1 MVLKEITIDEY
12 ASLAVMHVGVF
23 GTKEWLSIYDKVVCI
38 GIFAN
43 ETRLIGGFYYMK
55 TKKMGVDF
63 IKTPPYS
70 PHSGLFFVN
79 ESKNQSSKNN
89 TTKEIIN
96 DVCEYIMAQKA
107 GINVLSFPS
116 QITDLQAFF
125 WNKFKVVPN
134 YTYRIDITRPIEEI
148 VANFDS
154 KNRNRINKAVKE
166 NVIVEENRL
175 NGEELYNFF
184 LPILTSTGANVYK
197 EVLKNILTRFSNTS
211 NSFSVTAIHNN
222 SIIGNVYCV
231 YDQQNCY
238 YILGG
243 IDKTSPVP
251 GINAL
256 LVQKAIEKA
265 KQIGCKTYDF
275 EGSMIKGVEAFFRSF
290 GGQLEPYYTVNKAN
304 LIIEMLLKFK
314 KRETF

>member
-1 MVLKEITIDEY
+1 MVLKEISIDEY
-12 ASLAVMHVGVF
+12 ASLAVNHIGVF
-23 GTKEWLSIYDKVVCI
+23 GSKEWLSIYDKVICI

-55 TKKMGVDF
+55 VKKFGLDF
-63 IKTPPYS
+63 VKTPPYS
-70 PHSGLFFVN
+70 PHSGLFFAN
-79 ESKNQSSKNN
+79 ESKNQSSRNN
-89 TTKEIIN
+89 TTKEIIT
-96 DVCEYIMAQKA
+96 DVCDHILSQKA

-116 QITDLQAFF
+116 QITDLQVFF

-134 YTYRIDITRPIEEI
+134 YTYRIDLSKPVEEI
-148 VANFDS
+148 VTHFDS

-166 NVIVEENRL
+166 NVIVEENKL
-175 NGEELYNFF
+175 AGQQLYDFF
-184 LPILTSTGANVYK
+184 FPILTSTGANVYND
-197 EVLKNILTRFSNTS
+197 VLKNILLKFSNNS
-211 NSFSVTAIHNN
+211 NSFSVTALHNN
-222 SIIGNVYCV
+222 SVVGNVYCV
-231 YDQQNCY
+231 YDQMNCY

-243 IDKTSPVP
+243 VDKSSSVP

-256 LVQKAIEKA
+256 LVQKTIEKA
-265 KQIGCKTYDF
+265 KQLGCKTYDF

-304 LIIEMLLKFK
+304 LLIEMLLKLK